1 MAELEEMKFKAI
13 LVLGSPNQLLKQS
26 TRIMVSCEKKLS
38 FIWHVQISEY
48 EYLSC
53 SWDHRFN
60 YRSRLSQ
67 KRRKATPKILYSVLG
82 SKV

>member
-48 EYLSC
+48 ECL
-53 SWDHRFN
+53 
-60 YRSRLSQ
+60 RSS
-67 KRRKATPKILYSVLG
+67 
-82 SKV
+82 